1 MGSAA
6 DFEKASRLKQAGK
19 KFKLGGTPYKR
30 SRNFPCP
37 YAVQHDCTR
46 MFGSTQKATE
56 HDEIHTGER
65 PFKVSNMPLEAQDV
79 GTLKYTLGDLLG

>member
-1 MGSAA
+1 
-6 DFEKASRLKQAGK
+6 
-19 KFKLGGTPYKR
+19 
-30 SRNFPCP
+30 
-37 YAVQHDCTR
+37 